1 MSETV
6 FEYYVEMIDN
16 GIKIVPWSKKVPQ
29 FTYQKELPFF
39 QILVPTIDTVRY
51 SKMLEILIQ
60 TQKATFDEMPMGE
73 KIAILLMQLGED
85 ATANVFAHMGVASIT
100 EVSKYIAGNKTVEK
114 SVATAIL
121 EEFHA
126 IFQSGQ
132 FITSGGMEYARE
144 LLFRTLGPEE
154 AKSVLDKL
162 SKTMQE
168 TQNFSY
174 LSKIKPQQL
183 SDFIINEHPQTI
195 ALILAHMDA
204 TEAADTISYFPD
216 DLRSEVSMR
225 MAKLGDISPSIIKRV
240 SAVLESKLESL
251 ASYKVEVGGPRA
263 VADIFNRLGAKA
275 SKDTLNKIEERDEE
289 MSNLIKEMMF
299 TFEDIVTLDKA
310 AITETLKVVEKP
322 DLMLA
327 MKSAPE
333 DLKEKFYSAM
343 SERARDAFDEEMQFM
358 GAVKMKDVEVAQ
370 RKIVEIVN
378 GLAESGAIQMGASG
392 EEMVE

>member
-1 MSETV
+1 MNLSPGQQAQ
-6 FEYYVEMIDN
+6 Y
-16 GIKIVPWSKKVPQ
+16 
-29 FTYQKELPFF
+29 
-39 QILVPTIDTVRY
+39 
-51 SKMLEILIQ
+51 
-60 TQKATFDEMPMGE
+60 DEMSIAE
-73 KIAILLMQLGED
+73 KIAILLMQLGEES
-85 ATANVFAHMGVASIT
+85 TAALFSTMNVESIT
-100 EVSKYIAGNKTVEK
+100 AISKFIAGNKTVDK
-114 SVATAIL
+114 AIASAIL

-144 LLFRTLGPEE
+144 LLYRTLGPEE
-154 AKSVLDKL
+154 AKIVLDKL
-162 SKTMQE
+162 SKSMQE
-168 TQNFSY
+168 TQNFAY

-183 SDFIINEHPQTI
+183 SDFIVTEHPQTI

-204 TEAADTISYFPD
+204 TEAADTIQYFPD

-225 MAKLGDISPSIIKRV
+225 MAKLGDISPSVIKRV

-275 SKDTLNKIEERDEE
+275 SKDTLAKIEERDEE
-289 MSNLIKEMMF
+289 MSTLIKEMMF
-299 TFEDIVTLDKA
+299 TFEDIVNLDKN
-310 AITETLKVVEKP
+310 AITEVLKAVEKP

-333 DLKEKFYSAM
+333 ELKEKFYSAM
-343 SERARDAFDEEMQFM
+343 SERAREAFEEEMQFM
-358 GAVKMKDVEVAQ
+358 GAVKMKDVEGAQ
-370 RKIVEIVN
+370 RRIVEVVN
-378 GLAESGAIQMGASG
+378 GLAEAGTIVLGSST